1 MNLENLYSK
10 IHNPQDLNAADI
22 APLKDLCVKYPF
34 AQIFSILYLKALA
47 QSKDLHFEDELQKQA
62 FKITD
67 RAKLY
72 DLIQSNEVVYIEEVL
87 ELETEIQQEISE
99 EIEQVEINQI
109 EETETKL
116 VFEVEVSKQEEVSL
130 PILENVLIQEEE
142 KEEFKIELP
151 AEEEE
156 KIIEKKASSDL
167 LELEKEFL
175 SHAVASAYSI
185 ELEEKS
191 KIEEEIEE
199 KNKIDLSENRSF
211 SSWLKV
217 ANTNSISEKKEA
229 DKIIEKFIQEEPER
243 IKPKKEFYSAP
254 KKAKESI
261 NDDNLIYTET
271 LANIFALQGNYPK
284 AITAFEHLM
293 LTIPEKKLYFA
304 KKIEE
309 LNKKI
314 NS

>member
-10 IHNPQDLNAADI
+10 IHNPQDLNVADI

-72 DLIQSNEVVYIEEVL
+72 DLIQSNEIIHNEEVQ
-87 ELETEIQQEISE
+87 ELETEIKQVEISE
-99 EIEQVEINQI
+99 EIEQVEINPI
-109 EETETKL
+109 EETKL
-116 VFEVEVSKQEEVSL
+116 VFEVEVSKEEEVSF
-130 PILENVLIQEEE
+130 PILENDLIQEEE
-142 KEEFKIELP
+142 KEEFKIEIP

-156 KIIEKKASSDL
+156 NKIEEKTSSDL

-191 KIEEEIEE
+191 KFEEEIEE

-217 ANTNSISEKKEA
+217 ANSNPISEKKEA